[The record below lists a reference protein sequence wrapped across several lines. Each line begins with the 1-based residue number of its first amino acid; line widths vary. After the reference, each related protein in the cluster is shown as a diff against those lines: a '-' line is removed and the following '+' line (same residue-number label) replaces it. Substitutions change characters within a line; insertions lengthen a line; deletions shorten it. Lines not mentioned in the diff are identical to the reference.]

1 MVNIIFEKISKI
13 IKSSIISFFLFL
25 GAQWAS
31 RDAKLEAEKKIDR
44 LHGSFVGTDIF
55 FNFTFL
61 QERYGKVR
69 TLLNFY
75 QIRQCL
81 SFGVIIN
88 KDKTILNLKK

>member
-1 MVNIIFEKISKI
+1 MVNTIFDNFSKILRLNIIFFI
-13 IKSSIISFFLFL
+13 FLFL

-69 TLLNFY
+69 KLNNF
-75 QIRQCL
+75 ICPAMIA
-81 SFGVIIN
+81 FWIF
-88 KDKTILNLKK
+88 

>member
-1 MVNIIFEKISKI
+1 MVNIILDNFSKI
-13 IKSSIISFFLFL
+13 LKLNIISLFL

-69 TLLNFY
+69 TLNIFLEPAMFVFWFFNT
-75 QIRQCL
+75 QSQH
-81 SFGVIIN
+81 
-88 KDKTILNLKK
+88 

>member
-1 MVNIIFEKISKI
+1 MKKHVVRAIHGNIIFVFISNNIFKIKMI
-13 IKSSIISFFLFL
+13 LFFNIFL

-69 TLLNFY
+69 KLNNF
-75 QIRQCL
+75 ICPAMIV
-81 SFGVIIN
+81 F
-88 KDKTILNLKK
+88 

>member
-1 MVNIIFEKISKI
+1 MVNIILDNFSKI
-13 IKSSIISFFLFL
+13 LKLNIFLLFL

-69 TLLNFY
+69 NLINFIDPEMFCLRLLD
-75 QIRQCL
+75 L
-81 SFGVIIN
+81 
-88 KDKTILNLKK
+88 

>member
-1 MVNIIFEKISKI
+1 MVNNWYLFFISTKIFKIDLI
-13 IKSSIISFFLFL
+13 LFFNIFL

-69 TLLNFY
+69 KLN
-75 QIRQCL
+75 
-81 SFGVIIN
+81 
-88 KDKTILNLKK
+88 NLIGPAMIVFWIF